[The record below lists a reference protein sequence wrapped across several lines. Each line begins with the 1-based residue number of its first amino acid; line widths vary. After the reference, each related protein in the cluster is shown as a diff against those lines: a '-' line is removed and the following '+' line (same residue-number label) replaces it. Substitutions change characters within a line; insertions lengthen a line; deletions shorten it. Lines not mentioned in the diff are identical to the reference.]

1 MRHWTWEDGGYGPDI
16 DIKQLAKMMEEMA
29 AAPKEEMGKR
39 QPGEKG
45 SYERN

>member
-1 MRHWTWEDGGYGPDI
+1 MNLPVDI
-16 DIKQLAKMMEEMA
+16 EQLEKIMEEMA